1 MQSLTHDQYQRL
13 FQLAKAWQ
21 RERSDAFKGS
31 PNYNPRLTCD
41 ALCFQELLLEEAETA
56 PGRYLA
62 GALVTPVS
70 LSLVLLPG
78 DATAAMPNEEGP
90 CDFMLPSGRYP
101 FMAERLDATQWC
113 WRCELLDDLSDIESL
128 QEASR
133 LAQRLMD
140 KVLAPP
146 A

>member
-1 MQSLTHDQYQRL
+1 
-13 FQLAKAWQ
+13 
-21 RERSDAFKGS
+21 
-31 PNYNPRLTCD
+31 
-41 ALCFQELLLEEAETA
+41 
-56 PGRYLA
+56 
-62 GALVTPVS
+62 
-70 LSLVLLPG
+70 
-78 DATAAMPNEEGP
+78 
-90 CDFMLPSGRYP
+90 
-101 FMAERLDATQWC
+101 MAERLDATQWC